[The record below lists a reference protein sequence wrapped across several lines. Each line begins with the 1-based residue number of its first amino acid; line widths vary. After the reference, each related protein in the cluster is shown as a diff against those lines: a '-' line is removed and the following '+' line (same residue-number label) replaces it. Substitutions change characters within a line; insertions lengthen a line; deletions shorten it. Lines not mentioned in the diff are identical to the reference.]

1 MSLFRKRLQKPNQL
15 ETMRKIVEEVDIGKV
30 LLVGDGFAVIQGL
43 NNDAPVGCS
52 LKFVS
57 GASGVLLWRR
67 SDNICLALL
76 LGGTE
81 TIEVG
86 EGVECRIRAILQV
99 VDEQQGPTTKREYDV
114 AKVPVGEELA
124 REVVDF
130 LGRAPGTQVQLGT
143 SAFAPL
149 LAEQPDMESREQI
162 AEALVTGVKALDVLT
177 PLGRGQALLVTGVRH
192 TGKTALV
199 LDAILGQYR
208 SGVRCIYAA
217 IGQSMEEVSNT
228 VALLK
233 RKDAM
238 AYTTVVAAPE
248 GASLGERYAAISSAV
263 AIGELV
269 RDRGGHSLVIIDDLA
284 CMVEVWES
292 ITKALA
298 TLGPVADVEGNK
310 LEDSMDEEQ
319 LVEYEGMLVA
329 ASAAQRRRFFS
340 SLIQRAAKLHKRL
353 GSGSLTLLP
362 VLAGA
367 PARGEGP
374 RPPDA
379 AQYKHLSEA
388 QRAKLQAAL
397 EAARKDQLSA
407 QQEGCVRTEVVEEFM
422 SIADGQ
428 VVLQREAGSG
438 RVSVDPQASVSR
450 IGSRAYPPALADLA
464 VQLRF
469 ELAQAVDAARFGHD
483 PDAAAVRQ
491 QACFAEQARAALAQ
505 TPGHPVPLEE
515 QVAILYALQSG
526 FFQDVSPSSVPL
538 RQSIFIQSL
547 RRSNPGVLRDIAAT
561 QQLTDDARAAL
572 GHALEEISAAFS
584 PSN

>member
-1 MSLFRKRLQKPNQL
+1 
-15 ETMRKIVEEVDIGKV
+15 MRKIVEEVDIGKV

-76 LGGTE
+76 LGGVGTV
-81 TIEVG
+81 EVG

-99 VDEQQGPTTKREYDV
+99 VDEQQGPMTKREYDV
-114 AKVPVGEELA
+114 AKVPVGDELA
-124 REVVDF
+124 GKVVDF

-149 LAEQPDMESREQI
+149 FGEQPDMESREQI
-162 AEALVTGVKALDVLT
+162 AEALVTGVKALDMLT
-177 PLGRGQALLVTGVRH
+177 PLGRGQALLVTGMRQS
-192 TGKTALV
+192 GKTSLV

-217 IGQSMEEVSNT
+217 IGQSVDDVSAT
-228 VALLK
+228 MALLK
-233 RKDAM
+233 RKDAL

-248 GASLGERYAAISSAV
+248 GASLGERYAAISSAIAV
-263 AIGELV
+263 GERV
-269 RDRGGHSLVIIDDLA
+269 RDCGGHALVIIDDLA

-292 ITKALA
+292 ITAALA
-298 TLGPVADVEGNK
+298 TLGPTAFDEEEGNK
-310 LEDSMDEEQ
+310 EQEQEMDEEK

-353 GSGSLTLLP
+353 GGGSLTLLP

-367 PARGEGP
+367 PARGEG
-374 RPPDA
+374 RPA
-379 AQYKHLSEA
+379 AVAQYKHVSEE

-397 EAARKDQLSA
+397 ETARRDQLRS
-407 QQEGCVRTEVVEEFM
+407 QQEGCVRTEVLEEFM

-428 VVLQREAGSG
+428 VVLQRESGSG
-438 RVSVDPQASVSR
+438 RVTVDPQASVSR

-483 PDAAAVRQ
+483 PDAAALRE
-491 QACFAEQARAALAQ
+491 QASFAEQARAALAQ

-515 QVAILYALQSG
+515 QVATLYALQSG
-526 FFQDVSPSSVPL
+526 FFRDVSPSNVPL

-547 RRSNPGVLRDIAAT
+547 RRSKPGVLRDIAST
-561 QQLTDDARAAL
+561 QQLTDEARAGL
-572 GHALEEISAAFS
+572 GDALEEISAAFS
-584 PSN
+584 PSS